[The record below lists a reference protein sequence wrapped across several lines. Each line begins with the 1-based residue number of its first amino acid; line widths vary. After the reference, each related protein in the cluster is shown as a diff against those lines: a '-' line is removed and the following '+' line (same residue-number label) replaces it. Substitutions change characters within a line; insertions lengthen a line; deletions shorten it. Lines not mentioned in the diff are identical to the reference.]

1 MTSLRAVPA
10 ITQGRP
16 QPLGATWTGDG
27 VNFALFSAHADS
39 VDLCLF
45 DASGQREIARLPL
58 PARSED
64 IWHGFLPGAGPGLVY
79 GYRVHGRYAP
89 RQGHRFNK
97 HKLLLDPYARALV
110 GELRHGGEIYGFSRG
125 AREAW
130 RQDISDS
137 ASSVPKA
144 RVVGAHDF
152 DWRGDRPP
160 RIPLDRTVIYELHV
174 RGFTRLHP
182 GVPRHLRGTYLGLV
196 QPAVLDYLRDLGIT
210 AVELMPVQQFVTEP
224 RLHERGLVNY
234 WGYNS
239 LAFFAPHAGYALADP
254 LREFCEMVRAL
265 HEAGL
270 EVILDVVFNHTAE
283 GGDDGP
289 TLSMRGI
296 DNLSYYR
303 LAPYDLRR
311 NIDWTGCGNT
321 LNLDHPEVL
330 RLVLDCLR
338 YWVADMHVDGFRFDL
353 ATTLGREGE
362 QFHREGRFFATIHQD
377 PVLAGVKLIAE
388 PWDLGPGGYQLGAFP
403 TRWSEWNDRFR
414 DAVRGFWRGDPG
426 VLPRLVDRLAG
437 SSDLFKPSGRSPLE
451 SVNFVACHDGFTLRD
466 AVSYARKHNEANDE
480 DNQDGDT
487 HAVSFNCG
495 LEGPTEDEDVIRL
508 RYRLQRNLL
517 ATLMLSQGVPM
528 LQAGD
533 EFGRTQRGNNN
544 PYCQDNEV
552 SWVDWRL
559 ARSNDRL
566 VEFVRQLLRLR
577 AGHAVFRRHG
587 FLAGVRREPGRFKD
601 VAWLRPDGAELEEQ
615 DWRNPEMRAFAML
628 LDSTGLPHTQLDPAV
643 GDNFLVLFN
652 ANARPADFA
661 LPPPI
666 TSQVWEV
673 VLDTSQDALTVPAGS
688 YRHGHGYRLEPHAL
702 ALLVDHG

>member
-1 MTSLRAVPA
+1 MMPLRAA
-10 ITQGRP
+10 AAMTAGRP
-16 QPLGATWTGDG
+16 QPLGTSWSGDG
-27 VNFALFSAHADS
+27 VNFALFSAHAES

-45 DASGQREIARLPL
+45 DASGQRELARVPL
-58 PARSED
+58 PGRTED

-110 GELRHGGEIYGFSRG
+110 GELRYGGEIFGFSRG

-144 RVVGAHDF
+144 RVVAAHEF
-152 DWRGDRPP
+152 DWRGDQPLRT
-160 RIPLDRTVIYELHV
+160 PLDRTVIYELHT

-182 GVPRHLRGTYLGLV
+182 GVPAHLRGTFLGLA
-196 QPAVLDYLRDLGIT
+196 QPAVLDYLVDLGVT
-210 AVELMPVQQFVTEP
+210 AVELMPAQHFITEP

-234 WGYNS
+234 WGYNT

-254 LREFCEMVRAL
+254 VREFREMVRAL
-265 HEAGL
+265 HGAGL
-270 EVILDVVFNHTAE
+270 EIILDVVFNHTAE
-283 GGDDGP
+283 GGDSGP

-303 LAPYDLRR
+303 LAPHDLRQ
-311 NIDWTGCGNT
+311 NINWTGCGNT

-362 QFHREGRFFATIHQD
+362 HFNRDGRFFAAIHQD

-403 TRWSEWNDRFR
+403 SRWSEWNDRFR
-414 DAVRGFWRGDPG
+414 DAVRGYWRGDAG
-426 VLPRLVDRLAG
+426 VLPRLADRLAG
-437 SSDLFKPSGRSPLE
+437 SSDLFKPSGRGPLE

-466 AVSYARKHNEANDE
+466 AVSYARRHNEANGE
-480 DNQDGDT
+480 ENRDGDT
-487 HAVSFNCG
+487 HAVSWNCG
-495 LEGPTEDEDVIRL
+495 AEGPTEDPDIIRL
-508 RYRLQRNLL
+508 RYRQQRNLL

-544 PYCQDNEV
+544 AYCQDNEV
-552 SWVDWRL
+552 SWVDWRQ
-559 ARSNDRL
+559 ARSNARL

-577 AGHAVFRRHG
+577 TDNAVFRRHG
-587 FLAGVRREPGRFKD
+587 FLAGVRREPERFKD
-601 VAWLRPDGAELEEQ
+601 VAWLTPDGAELDYS
-615 DWRNPEMRAFAML
+615 DWRNPELRAFAML
-628 LDSTGLPHTQLDPAV
+628 LDSTGLPPTQRDPDV
-643 GDNFLVLFN
+643 GDSFLVLFN
-652 ANARPADFA
+652 ANATPLEFTLPA
-661 LPPPI
+661 PI
-666 TSQVWEV
+666 TSQLWEV
-673 VLDTSQDALTVPAGS
+673 VLDTSQDALTVPTSGF
-688 YRHGHGYRLEPHAL
+688 RQGHGYGLEAL
-702 ALLVDHG
+702 ALAMLIDRG